1 MLRTNMSCK
10 ASHCKYDIL
19 GNYLMDYGYQTP
31 FQTEQ
36 KYKDFVLTSCVE
48 FQCYRL
54 ISDPTDFNTGQLFLI
69 FRFEPNLWTNTNIHR
84 QTSLGPGWF
93 VWFVCGEGDMA
104 SIWLDIPNHTI
115 FTLDT
120 KSFSTKQKR
129 RGKEMLPFFE
139 FSDTSL
145 IENWHCQA
153 PGKDIGFKKDK
164 RLHWSHR
171 EYHEQIPQCYLIG

>member
-10 ASHCKYDIL
+10 GSHCTQEYDIL

-69 FRFEPNLWTNTNIHR
+69 FRFEPNL
-84 QTSLGPGWF
+84 
-93 VWFVCGEGDMA
+93 
-104 SIWLDIPNHTI
+104 
-115 FTLDT
+115 
-120 KSFSTKQKR
+120 
-129 RGKEMLPFFE
+129 
-139 FSDTSL
+139 
-145 IENWHCQA
+145 
-153 PGKDIGFKKDK
+153 
-164 RLHWSHR
+164 
-171 EYHEQIPQCYLIG
+171 